1 MVRRLAEREG
11 ETREFL
17 MRVTHDLRT
26 PLTAIRGHAAA
37 LSDGVVP
44 ADDVPRSLAAI
55 EGEAAR
61 LESARGRPARP
72 GPPRRPPLQAS
83 T

>member
-1 MVRRLAEREG
+1 MVRRLAERDG

-44 ADDVPRSLAAI
+44 PQGAAAYR
-55 EGEAAR
+55 ELLGHLLGGEVAA
-61 LESARGRPARP
+61 
-72 GPPRRPPLQAS
+72 
-83 T
+83 